1 MNQNDLNEEKLIN
14 EYVKELKCIFEK
26 MPELGETNPADRE
39 AIRQIGQQI
48 YDSNIIRGMK
58 RVAIKICEEM
68 PQHARRLDML
78 WDGVGSWM
86 G

>member
-1 MNQNDLNEEKLIN
+1 MSQDNHEKTMI
-14 EYVKELKCIFEK
+14 EAYVRQLTGVFER
-26 MPELGETNPADRE
+26 MPVAGETAPADRE
-39 AIRQIGQQI
+39 AIRSIGQQI
-48 YDSNIIRGMK
+48 YDSDIPRGMRK
-58 RVAIKICEEM
+58 VADCFAQRM

>member
-1 MNQNDLNEEKLIN
+1 MSQVDNNETTQIDIF
-14 EYVKELKCIFEK
+14 VTQLKDIFARI
-26 MPELGETNPADRE
+26 PVTGNTDPADRE
-39 AIRQIGQQI
+39 AVREIGQRI
-48 YDSNIIRGMK
+48 YESDIPRGMRK
-58 RVAIKICEEM
+58 VAEKFAQEM